1 MSSLSQASK
10 FSPTQEGGQDF
21 AGGLVVKSLLAYTG
35 DMDLMPGLG
44 RSLGEGNG
52 NPL

>member
-21 AGGLVVKSLLAYTG
+21 AGGLVVKSLLANTG